1 MKEMEAF
8 YTAQEVADLL
18 KIRKTTVY
26 ELIKKNV
33 LPSSKVGKQI
43 RISQSDL
50 DAYLN
55 QGSDSGSGS
64 MLLQSVSQT
73 VSRPVPQSVSQPVP
87 QQIPQSV
94 SQSVLQPVSLADAA
108 ENVLRTRDY
117 LRYNNGLIVSGQDEV
132 ISIFSAYFQLEP
144 GAVPVILHSLNLY
157 DSLYS
162 LYFDKVHAAFA
173 PILQGENHHL
183 LHCMVPGVS
192 LVSVQV
198 AEVSYGIYIKKEN
211 PCQISNVKSL
221 LTSGVR
227 VMKGEKGSVC
237 RIVLDQCMMEEGI
250 DSEQLC
256 VCERESISSL
266 AAAAAVDSGQADAA
280 VGSRSILT
288 QFPDMDFIPLRKADL
303 KLVFCSRFLNY
314 PAFQGMV
321 RVLQSEGF
329 KRRLMQT
336 EGYECSGTGDVT
348 QI

>member
-64 MLLQSVSQT
+64 MLLQSASQT
-73 VSRPVPQSVSQPVP
+73 VSRSASQPVSQP
-87 QQIPQSV
+87 V

-173 PILQGENHHL
+173 PILQGEDRHL

-221 LTSGVR
+221 LTSGAR

-314 PAFQGMV
+314 PAFQGMI

-329 KRRLMQT
+329 RRRLMQT

-348 QI
+348 QM